1 MNTQVSFLNESSY
14 IVNHFMYLC
23 VQIKRFANEILQ
35 KRIRRM
41 ADIIKHSANQFS
53 ENFETL
59 VTQIMSIGEA
69 LQQDARVVINR
80 SITTKAW
87 LTGYYIVEYEQH
99 GNDRA
104 KYGDNL
110 LQNLSKRLGGKS
122 YSATNL
128 RSYRLFY
135 MLYPKL
141 RPVIANYLL
150 ERFGGETMEST
161 PITFLPPKIQQS
173 LIAELQDEGKQQSVT
188 AKSARAQDSLI
199 VTGISPDGF
208 AMSLSDGSV
217 ETVPQALFDRLSF
230 THIVQLLHVEDS
242 IQRAFYAIEA
252 MRGPWSVRELQ
263 RQIDTNYY
271 ARSGWSKK
279 PKLLSKKINGNAERP
294 TFEQDVKSPF
304 YFEFLGLSSKD
315 AIDESDLEAAIV
327 SHLKD
332 FIMELGMGF
341 CLEEEQKRLLI
352 DDRYYKADL
361 VFYHRILK
369 CHCIVE
375 LKAHRLDY
383 ADVAQLNMYIEYYR
397 KHYMLPDDNPPVG
410 LLLCTEYGQEMV
422 EYLTPFTDP
431 QLFVARYELQLP
443 SKEKIRKFL
452 MQQNGNTK

>member
-1 MNTQVSFLNESSY
+1 
-14 IVNHFMYLC
+14 
-23 VQIKRFANEILQ
+23 
-35 KRIRRM
+35 M
-41 ADIIKHSANQFS
+41 ADIIKHSASQFS
-53 ENFETL
+53 ENFEEL
-59 VTQIMSIGEA
+59 VIQIKSIGEA

-80 SITTKAW
+80 NITTKAW

-135 MLYPKL
+135 KLYPEL
-141 RPVIANYLL
+141 RPVLARYLF
-150 ERFGGETMEST
+150 ERFGKDKVESAST
-161 PITFLPPKIQQS
+161 IFLPSQIQQS

-188 AKSARAQDSLI
+188 AKSAKEHNSLI

-208 AMSLSDGSV
+208 AMRFSDGSV
-217 ETVPQALFDRLSF
+217 KTAPQALFDRLSF

-242 IQRAFYAIEA
+242 MQREFYAIEA

-279 PKLLSKKINGNAERP
+279 SELLSKKINLTAERQ
-294 TFEQDVKSPF
+294 TFEQDVKSPY

-315 AIDESDLEAAIV
+315 IIDENDLEAAIV

-375 LKAHRLDY
+375 LKAHRLNY

-397 KHYMLPDDNPPVG
+397 KHYMQPDDYPPVG

-431 QLFVARYELQLP
+431 QLFIARYELQLP
-443 SKEKIRKFL
+443 SKEKIRHFL
-452 MQQNGNTK
+452 MQENGKTKKIVLWTKSPHVFRHFPTLK

>member
-1 MNTQVSFLNESSY
+1 
-14 IVNHFMYLC
+14 
-23 VQIKRFANEILQ
+23 
-35 KRIRRM
+35 M
-41 ADIIKHSANQFS
+41 ADIIKHSANQFT

-59 VTQIMSIGEA
+59 VSQIKSIGDA

-80 SITTKAW
+80 NITTKAW

-104 KYGDNL
+104 KYGENL
-110 LQNLSKRLGGKS
+110 LQNLSKRLDGKS

-135 MLYPKL
+135 LLYPEL
-141 RPVIANYLL
+141 RHTIANYLF
-150 ERFGGETMEST
+150 ERFGEETVKSS
-161 PITFLPPKIQQS
+161 PITFLPPQIQQS
-173 LIAELQDEGKQQSVT
+173 LIAELQDEGKQQSLT
-188 AKSARAQDSLI
+188 AKFAETQDSLI

-208 AMSLSDGSV
+208 SMSLSDGSV
-217 ETVPQALFDRLSF
+217 KTVPQALFDRLSF

-242 IQRAFYAIEA
+242 MQRAFYAIEA

-271 ARSGWSKK
+271 TRSGWSKK
-279 PKLLSKKINGNAERP
+279 PELLSKKINGTAERP
-294 TFEQDVKSPF
+294 TFEQDVKSPY
-304 YFEFLGLSSKD
+304 YFEFLGLSSRD
-315 AIDESDLEAAIV
+315 IIDENDFEAAIV
-327 SHLKD
+327 NHLKD

-397 KHYMLPDDNPPVG
+397 KHYMQPDDNPPVG

-452 MQQNGNTK
+452 MQENGKTKKE

>member
-1 MNTQVSFLNESSY
+1 LIGAIGSLVERAREKIATTANT
-14 IVNHFMYLC
+14 
-23 VQIKRFANEILQ
+23 
-35 KRIRRM
+35 
-41 ADIIKHSANQFS
+41 
-53 ENFETL
+53 TL
-59 VTQIMSIGEA
+59 VDTYW
-69 LQQDARVVINR
+69 R
-80 SITTKAW
+80 
-87 LTGYYIVEYEQH
+87 TGRYIVEYEQH

-135 MLYPKL
+135 TLYPEL
-141 RPVIANYLL
+141 RPTIANYLF
-150 ERFGGETMEST
+150 ERFGGETVESS
-161 PITFLPPKIQQS
+161 PITFLPPQIQQS
-173 LIAELQDEGKQQSVT
+173 LIAELQDDGKQQSLT
-188 AKSARAQDSLI
+188 AKFAETQDSLI

-217 ETVPQALFDRLSF
+217 KTVPQALFDRLSF

-242 IQRAFYAIEA
+242 MQRAFYAIEA

-279 PKLLSKKINGNAERP
+279 PELLSKKINGTAERP
-294 TFEQDVKSPF
+294 TFGQDVKSP
-304 YFEFLGLSSKD
+304 YYLEFLGLSSKD
-315 AIDESDLEAAIV
+315 VIDEGDLEAAIV

-397 KHYMLPDDNPPVG
+397 KHYMQPDDNPPVG

-443 SKEKIRKFL
+443 SKEKIRNFL
-452 MQQNGNTK
+452 MQENGKTR

>member
-1 MNTQVSFLNESSY
+1 
-14 IVNHFMYLC
+14 
-23 VQIKRFANEILQ
+23 
-35 KRIRRM
+35 M
-41 ADIIKHSANQFS
+41 ADIIKHSANHFS

-59 VTQIMSIGEA
+59 VSQIKSIGDA

-80 SITTKAW
+80 NITTKAW

-99 GNDRA
+99 GKDRA
-104 KYGDNL
+104 KYGEGL
-110 LQNLSKRLGGKS
+110 LQKLSKRLGGKS

-135 MLYPKL
+135 ILYPEL
-141 RPVIANYLL
+141 RSVIANYLF
-150 ERFGGETMEST
+150 ERYGGETVESS
-161 PITFLPPKIQQS
+161 PITFLPPQIQQS
-173 LIAELQDEGKQQSVT
+173 LIAELQDEGKQQSLT
-188 AKSARAQDSLI
+188 AKSARAQESLI

-217 ETVPQALFDRLSF
+217 KTVPQALFDRLSF

-242 IQRAFYAIEA
+242 MQRAFYAIEA

-271 ARSGWSKK
+271 VRSGWSKK
-279 PKLLSKKINGNAERP
+279 PELLSKKINGKAERP
-294 TFEQDVKSPF
+294 TFEQNVKSPY
-304 YFEFLGLSSKD
+304 YFEFLGFSSKD

-352 DDRYYKADL
+352 DDHYYKADL

-383 ADVAQLNMYIEYYR
+383 TDVAQLNMYIEYYR
-397 KHYMLPDDNPPVG
+397 KHYMQPRF
-410 LLLCTEYGQEMV
+410 YQ
-422 EYLTPFTDP
+422 
-431 QLFVARYELQLP
+431 
-443 SKEKIRKFL
+443 
-452 MQQNGNTK
+452 

>member
-1 MNTQVSFLNESSY
+1 
-14 IVNHFMYLC
+14 
-23 VQIKRFANEILQ
+23 
-35 KRIRRM
+35 M

-59 VTQIMSIGEA
+59 VSHIRSVGEA
-69 LQQDARVVINR
+69 LQQDAHVVINR
-80 SITTKAW
+80 NITTKAW

-99 GNDRA
+99 GKDRA
-104 KYGDNL
+104 KYGEGL
-110 LQNLSKRLGGKS
+110 LQNLSKHLGGKS

-135 MLYPKL
+135 TLYPEL
-141 RPVIANYLL
+141 RPIIANYLFDRL
-150 ERFGGETMEST
+150 GRDAVAFTS
-161 PITFLPPKIQQS
+161 ITFLPPQIQQS
-173 LIAELQDEGKQQSVT
+173 LIAELQNKGKQQSVS
-188 AKSARAQDSLI
+188 AKFSEMSDSLI
-199 VTGISPDGF
+199 VTGVSPDGF

-217 ETVPQALFDRLSF
+217 KTVPQALFDRLSF

-242 IQRAFYAIEA
+242 MQRAFYAIEA

-271 ARSGWSKK
+271 VRSGWSKK
-279 PKLLSKKINGNAERP
+279 PELLSKKINGKAERP
-294 TFEQDVKSPF
+294 TFEQNVKSPY
-304 YFEFLGLSSKD
+304 YFEFLGFSSKD

-397 KHYMLPDDNPPVG
+397 KHYMQPDDNPPVG

-452 MQQNGNTK
+452 MQENGNTKR